1 MGFFI
6 YDSSREVAVD
16 DRTLVHLQVVIIDKF
31 RRNERFAMTL
41 FDQKRFVTEA
51 TSTYRWSITLDE
63 GQVRRLFTTFSDWSA
78 DEVDAAAHAVRDL
91 GGHVEEHYQSWLI
104 VLRPVRRAVA

>member
-41 FDQKRFVTEA
+41 LDQKRFVTVWMTPQSPLQFVYEGNRRPTLNRVWLDQLSD
-51 TSTYRWSITLDE
+51 TSAMTGMLQLIPEPLNPE
-63 GQVRRLFTTFSDWSA
+63 LHFAGSDRGST
-78 DEVDAAAHAVRDL
+78 
-91 GGHVEEHYQSWLI
+91 Q
-104 VLRPVRRAVA
+104 

>member
-31 RRNERFAMTL
+31 RRNERFAMTQ
-41 FDQKRFVTEA
+41 FDQNRVVTVWMTPQSPLQVVYEGSRRPKLNRVWLDQLSD
-51 TSTYRWSITLDE
+51 TSAMTGMLQLTPE
-63 GQVRRLFTTFSDWSA
+63 PA
-78 DEVDAAAHAVRDL
+78 EHAPL
-91 GGHVEEHYQSWLI
+91 LA
-104 VLRPVRRAVA
+104 RA

>member
-31 RRNERFAMTL
+31 RRNERFALTL
-41 FDQKRFVTEA
+41 FDQKRFVTVWMTPQSPLQFVYEGSRRPTLNRVWLDQLSDTTA
-51 TSTYRWSITLDE
+51 MTGMLQLIPEPLNPEFQMAGSDPGST
-63 GQVRRLFTTFSDWSA
+63 Q
-78 DEVDAAAHAVRDL
+78 
-91 GGHVEEHYQSWLI
+91 
-104 VLRPVRRAVA
+104 